1 MSETKLWFPGVLS
14 NKVAT
19 QPKFFHVRYQV
30 NFESSLK
37 TTIRVTQ
44 IKKGK
49 AKKFHLLLISKQANN
64 IFDSIY
70 ASRAKH
76 ETKFNAHL

>member
-1 MSETKLWFPGVLS
+1 MIRFTQVTKG
-14 NKVAT
+14 
-19 QPKFFHVRYQV
+19 
-30 NFESSLK
+30 E
-37 TTIRVTQ
+37 
-44 IKKGK
+44 